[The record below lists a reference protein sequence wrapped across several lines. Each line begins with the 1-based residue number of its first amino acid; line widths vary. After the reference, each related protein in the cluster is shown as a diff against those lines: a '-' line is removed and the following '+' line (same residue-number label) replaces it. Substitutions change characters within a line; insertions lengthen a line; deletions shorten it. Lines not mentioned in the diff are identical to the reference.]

1 MTKNKNLFQVTILVL
16 LSILML
22 NAAYSAGGLNVVLAN
37 QNPDPVSPGNFV
49 ELNVKISNS
58 GNVGIQNAKII
69 FIENNN
75 FHIAKGK
82 EKTKEIGIIPA
93 YSSLDSATSYVM
105 AKFLVEV
112 APNTP
117 LGENPVE
124 FSLETSEGLYSYEF
138 DITVQDANPTLIVND
153 FKINTVEAGKS
164 EELTIEIENTNS
176 VTLNNIVLSL
186 GFDSVENEALST
198 LNGASQYVISSLKPN
213 EKKTITFEILVSPDA
228 ESKPYLLP
236 LNINYED
243 TLGNSFTSEIFGSVK
258 VYSKPFP
265 LVKLDSQDI
274 YTKGKGKFTLAVSNP
289 GTSTVKGTQIE
300 ILPSEDYTII
310 GGNFQYVGDLNPDD
324 FQTVQMNI
332 YLNNPQKATLDA
344 KITYLDSYNN
354 KNEEI
359 IQIPLKIYTTKELTD
374 FGIEIPK
381 TSTQSY
387 VGYFLTI
394 VTLIIGFYVGK
405 RYERKK
411 DKTKK

>member
-1 MTKNKNLFQVTILVL
+1 MTKNKNLFQILIAVL
-16 LSILML
+16 ISILML

-37 QNPDPVSPGNFV
+37 QNPDPVAPGNFV
-49 ELNVKISNS
+49 ELNVKVSNS
-58 GNVGIQNAKII
+58 GNTGIQNAKII
-69 FIENNN
+69 FVENNN
-75 FHIAKGK
+75 FHIVKGK
-82 EKTKEIGIIPA
+82 AKSKDLGIIPA

-124 FSLETSEGLYSYEF
+124 FSVETSEGTYSYEF
-138 DITVQDANPTLIVND
+138 DVTVQDANPTLVVND

-164 EELTIEIENTNS
+164 EQLSIEIENTNS
-176 VTLNNIVLSL
+176 VTLNNVILSL
-186 GFDSVENEALST
+186 GFNSVENGALST
-198 LNGASQYVISSLKPN
+198 LSGASQKVISTLKPN
-213 EKKTITFEILVSPDA
+213 EKKNVVFEILVSPDA
-228 ESKPYLLP
+228 EAKPYLLP
-236 LNINYED
+236 LNLSYED
-243 TLGNSFTSEIFGSVK
+243 TLGNSFAQTIYGSVK
-258 VYSKPFP
+258 VYSKPLP

-300 ILPSEDYTII
+300 ILPSDDYTII

-332 YLNNPQKATLDA
+332 YLNNDNSATLKA
-344 KITYLDSYNN
+344 KLTYLDSYNN

-359 IQIPLKIYTTKELTD
+359 IEIPLKIYTTKELTD
-374 FGIEIPK
+374 FGIAIPK
-381 TSTQSY
+381 TQTQSY

-394 VTLIIGFYVGK
+394 VTLVIGFYIGR

-411 DKTKK
+411 EKVKK

>member
-1 MTKNKNLFQVTILVL
+1 MTKNQNLVKILISVL

-37 QNPDPVSPGNFV
+37 QNPDPVAPGNFV
-49 ELNVKISNS
+49 ELNVKVSNS
-58 GNVGIQNAKII
+58 GNVGIQNAKIT
-69 FIENNN
+69 FVENNN
-75 FHIAKGK
+75 FHIVKGK
-82 EKTKEIGIIPA
+82 EKSKDIGIIPA

-117 LGENPVE
+117 LGENPIE
-124 FSLETSEGLYSYEF
+124 FSLDTSEGTYSYDF

-164 EELTIEIENTNS
+164 EKLTIEIENTNS
-176 VTLNNIVLSL
+176 VTLNNVILSL
-186 GFDSVENEALST
+186 GFNSVENDALST
-198 LNGASQYVISSLKPN
+198 LTGSSQKVISTLKPN
-213 EKKTITFEILVSPDA
+213 ERKIIEFEILVSPEA
-228 ESKPYLLP
+228 TAKPYLLP
-236 LNINYED
+236 LNISYED
-243 TLGNSFTSEIFGSVK
+243 TLGNSFSSVVYGSVK
-258 VYSKPFP
+258 VYSKPLP

-289 GTSTVKGTQIE
+289 GTSTIKGTQIE
-300 ILPSEDYTII
+300 IMPSEDYTII

-332 YLNNPQKATLDA
+332 YLNNDTSATLKA
-344 KITYLDSYNN
+344 KLTYLDSYNT

-359 IQIPLKIYTTKELTD
+359 VEIPLKLYSNSELAD
-374 FGIEIPK
+374 FGITIPK
-381 TSTQSY
+381 TQTQSY

-394 VTLIIGFYVGK
+394 VTLVLGFYIGRK
-405 RYERKK
+405 YEKK
-411 DKTKK
+411 KLNKK

>member
-1 MTKNKNLFQVTILVL
+1 MTKNKNLIKILVIL
-16 LSILML
+16 IISIFTL

-37 QNPDPVSPGNFV
+37 QNPDPVAPGNFV

-75 FHIAKGK
+75 FQIAKGK
-82 EKTKEIGIIPA
+82 DSSKELGIIPA

-124 FSLETSEGLYSYEF
+124 FSLETSEGTYSYEF
-138 DITVQDANPTLIVND
+138 DITVQDANPTLVVND

-164 EELTIEIENTNS
+164 EKLIIEIENTNTI
-176 VTLNNIVLSL
+176 TLNNVILSL
-186 GFDSVENEALST
+186 GFETVENSALST
-198 LNGASQYVISSLKPN
+198 LNGASQKVISTLNPN
-213 EKKTITFEILVSPDA
+213 EKKTIEFDILVSPDA

-236 LNINYED
+236 VNFDYED
-243 TLGNSFTSEIFGSVK
+243 TLGNSFNETVYGSVK
-258 VYSKPFP
+258 VYSKPLP
-265 LVKLDSQDI
+265 LVKLDAQDI

-332 YLNNPQKATLDA
+332 YLNNAEKATLLT

-359 IQIPLKIYTTKELTD
+359 VEIPLKIYTTKELTD

-394 VTLIIGFYVGK
+394 VTLIIGFYVGR
-405 RYERKK
+405 RYEKK
-411 DKTKK
+411 KAKK

>member
-1 MTKNKNLFQVTILVL
+1 MTKNKNLIKILIL
-16 LSILML
+16 IILSIFTL

-37 QNPDPVSPGNFV
+37 QNPDPVAPGNFV

-75 FHIAKGK
+75 FQIAKGK
-82 EKTKEIGIIPA
+82 DISKELGIIPA

-124 FSLETSEGLYSYEF
+124 FSLETSEGTYSYEF
-138 DITVQDANPTLIVND
+138 DITVQDANPTLVVND
-153 FKINTVEAGKS
+153 FKISTVEAGKS
-164 EELTIEIENTNS
+164 EKLTIEIENTNS
-176 VTLNNIVLSL
+176 ITLNNVILSL
-186 GFDSVENEALST
+186 GFDTVENSALST
-198 LNGASQYVISSLKPN
+198 LNGASQKVISTLNPN
-213 EKKTITFEILVSPDA
+213 EKKTIEFDILVSPDA

-236 LNINYED
+236 VNFDYED
-243 TLGNSFTSEIFGSVK
+243 TLGNSFNETVYGSVK
-258 VYSKPFP
+258 VYSKSLP
-265 LVKLDSQDI
+265 LVKLDAQDI

-300 ILPSEDYTII
+300 IMPSEDYTII

-332 YLNNPQKATLDA
+332 YLNNAEKATL
-344 KITYLDSYNN
+344 KVKMTYLDSYNT

-359 IQIPLKIYTTKELTD
+359 VEIPLKIYSAKELTD

-387 VGYFLTI
+387 LGYFLTI
-394 VTLIIGFYVGK
+394 VTLIVGFYVGR
-405 RYERKK
+405 RYEKK
-411 DKTKK
+411 KAKK

>member
-1 MTKNKNLFQVTILVL
+1 MTKNKNLIKILIL
-16 LSILML
+16 IILSIFTL

-37 QNPDPVSPGNFV
+37 QNPDPVAPGNFV

-75 FHIAKGK
+75 FQIAQGK
-82 EKTKEIGIIPA
+82 DSSKELGIIPA

-124 FSLETSEGLYSYEF
+124 FSLETSEGTYSYEF
-138 DITVQDANPTLIVND
+138 DITVQDANPTLVVND

-164 EELTIEIENTNS
+164 EKLIIEIENTNTI
-176 VTLNNIVLSL
+176 TLNNVILSL
-186 GFDSVENEALST
+186 GFETVENSALST
-198 LNGASQYVISSLKPN
+198 LNGASQKVISTLNPN
-213 EKKTITFEILVSPDA
+213 EKKTIEFDILVSPDA

-236 LNINYED
+236 VNFDYED
-243 TLGNSFTSEIFGSVK
+243 TLGNSFNETVYGSVK
-258 VYSKPFP
+258 VYSKPLP
-265 LVKLDSQDI
+265 LVKLDAQDI

-332 YLNNPQKATLDA
+332 YLNNAEKATLLT

-359 IQIPLKIYTTKELTD
+359 VEIPLKIYTTKELTD

-394 VTLIIGFYVGK
+394 VTLIIGFYVGR
-405 RYERKK
+405 RYEKK
-411 DKTKK
+411 KAKK

>member
-1 MTKNKNLFQVTILVL
+1 MTKNKNLIKILIL
-16 LSILML
+16 IILSIFTL

-37 QNPDPVSPGNFV
+37 QNPDPVAPGNFV

-75 FHIAKGK
+75 FQIAKGK
-82 EKTKEIGIIPA
+82 DISKELGIIPA

-124 FSLETSEGLYSYEF
+124 FSLETSEGTYSYEF
-138 DITVQDANPTLIVND
+138 DITVQDANPTLVVND
-153 FKINTVEAGKS
+153 FKISTVEAGKS
-164 EELTIEIENTNS
+164 EKLTIEIENTNS
-176 VTLNNIVLSL
+176 ITLNNVILSL
-186 GFDSVENEALST
+186 GFDTVENSALST
-198 LNGASQYVISSLKPN
+198 LNGASQKVISTLNPN
-213 EKKTITFEILVSPDA
+213 EKKTIEFDILVSPDA

-236 LNINYED
+236 VNFDYED
-243 TLGNSFTSEIFGSVK
+243 TLGNSFNETVYGSVK
-258 VYSKPFP
+258 VYSKSLP
-265 LVKLDSQDI
+265 LVKLDAQDI

-300 ILPSEDYTII
+300 IMPSEDYTII

-332 YLNNPQKATLDA
+332 YLNNAEKATL
-344 KITYLDSYNN
+344 KVKMTYLDSYNT

-359 IQIPLKIYTTKELTD
+359 VEIPLKIYSAKELTD

-387 VGYFLTI
+387 LGYFLTI
-394 VTLIIGFYVGK
+394 VTLIIGFYVGR
-405 RYERKK
+405 RYEKK
-411 DKTKK
+411 KAKK